1 MNCNCDA
8 KRKLNEYEI
17 KCERLLFKL
26 KEYEQETCG
35 LNMMINEMKNQ
46 QKLSIHIL
54 NEKIDSL
61 STTKSSNLSH
71 DSHLHKEIIDI
82 LLTCLLDLTC
92 NKKLPNTELQQ
103 LVEKIT
109 QLKNTNIHSNTQI
122 EQKLNEQQH
131 LAEKELFSL
140 KKKLKQTKFELDSL
154 KLKLN
159 NPVLMTPSTSTM
171 SSSSSTTTNTS
182 SNQTVDTLDIKLK
195 TNNLRNM
202 IDHQSILIRN
212 LFDML
217 SIEYKDTI
225 SKSRV
230 VASCSPA
237 ALSSA
242 YSSVQSTNKS
252 ATIETTNNNNNNN
265 NNINNSNNPSSIIKN
280 EIYLCPKCNTSF
292 DSSRISSKR
301 YEMHLNEC
309 DASNKLICVFC
320 SKLFDKK
327 EQKFYETHIQNHL
340 AKTSLT
346 KSPTTTVSSHDYFC
360 LNNFEDKLS
369 SGSTSSSSS
378 NYNSSLASSKNSSAK
393 EIISSTKTH
402 SYNNLKGSIKQQE
415 HLHDL
420 SNINNN
426 KINNHNNNIN
436 QDLNDYLDLNN
447 NTTNNTV
454 DSNKNILIS
463 EFHPRI
469 RKRL

>member
-35 LNMMINEMKNQ
+35 LKKMIDEIKNQ
-46 QKLSIHIL
+46 QQSSIETLS
-54 NEKIDSL
+54 EKVDSL
-61 STTKSSNLSH
+61 LSSNLSE
-71 DSHLHKEIIDI
+71 DSNLHKNLIDI
-82 LLTCLLDLTC
+82 LLSCLLDLTC
-92 NKKLPNTELQQ
+92 YKRLPSNEL
-103 LVEKIT
+103 LELIEKIT
-109 QLKNTNIHSNTQI
+109 KLKNSTDLNSQI
-122 EQKLNEQQH
+122 EKKLQEQHH

-159 NPVLMTPSTSTM
+159 NPALMTPSTSTM
-171 SSSSSTTTNTS
+171 SSSPSTSTTTT
-182 SNQTVDTLDIKLK
+182 SNQIDTLDLKLK
-195 TNNLRNM
+195 TNSLRNM
-202 IDHQSILIRN
+202 IDQQNVLIRN
-212 LFDML
+212 LFEIL
-217 SIEYKDTI
+217 SVEYTDKI
-225 SKSRV
+225 SKSKV

-237 ALSSA
+237 APSST

-252 ATIETTNNNNNNN
+252 TSNDTASN
-265 NNINNSNNPSSIIKN
+265 NNIHTINNNSNNLTSTIKN

-292 DSSRISSKR
+292 DSSRISTKR

-309 DASNKLICVFC
+309 DANNKLVCVFC

-327 EQKFYETHIQNHL
+327 EQKPYETHIQSHL

-369 SGSTSSSSS
+369 SGSTSSTSS
-378 NYNSSLASSKNSSAK
+378 NFNSSLASSKNSSAK
-393 EIISSTKTH
+393 EMISKTNQSTTRNH
-402 SYNNLKGSIKQQE
+402 SYSNLNSSNKQE
-415 HLHDL
+415 H
-420 SNINNN
+420 SQNNN
-426 KINNHNNNIN
+426 NSNHEKNID
-436 QDLNDYLDLNN
+436 QEINDYLDLNN
-447 NTTNNTV
+447 NVVSDT
-454 DSNKNILIS
+454 NKNILIS